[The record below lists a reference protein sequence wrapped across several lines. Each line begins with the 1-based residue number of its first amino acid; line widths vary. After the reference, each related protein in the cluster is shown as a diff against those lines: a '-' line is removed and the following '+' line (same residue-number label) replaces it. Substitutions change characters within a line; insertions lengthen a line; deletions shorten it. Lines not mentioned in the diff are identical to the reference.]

1 MLVRSPRPGD
11 IIAERYLIERC
22 IGRGGMAEVFAG
34 VNQRT
39 NKRVAL
45 KWIRPAL
52 AHTPEALARFGRE
65 ALAAGRIHHPNV
77 VTVFDVVEHQSA
89 TWLVMEL
96 LEGEPLSEI
105 LRRRKSLPF
114 LEAATLLIPA
124 MRGVAAA
131 HARGVVH
138 RDIKPENIFICVG
151 SDDQR
156 GEAKVLDF
164 GVSKLSDGK
173 VEDTSITSIGHL
185 VGTPIYMAP
194 ELVRGSRDVDQRADV
209 YALGVVL
216 YELLAGRPPYQ
227 GDVYSALAISIAT
240 TDPPPLRS
248 LRADVAPEVEGLVAR
263 AMARDIERRYPDV
276 PTFIRALEELMRTF
290 GVETPIGYTRGA
302 SVRGTPQLGLDPL
315 TARVFVLRSR
325 RTVAIA
331 AVAVMALAALFTAFG
346 VLKRRGGAGDEATA
360 GNAAKK
366 SAVEM
371 VTTDTTTAPGARTET
386 PKLDDTQV
394 EHNPVP
400 APEGAE
406 EPKSA
411 PVSAAR
417 PAWPSAA
424 KGRASASKTIRS
436 APRAPDLP
444 AGPAA
449 ERRPSAAPSPSPN
462 RAGRLSIDDF

>member
-1 MLVRSPRPGD
+1 
-11 IIAERYLIERC
+11 
-22 IGRGGMAEVFAG
+22 VFAG

-96 LEGEPLSEI
+96 LEGEPLSDI

-114 LEAATLLIPA
+114 LEAAELLIPA

-173 VEDTSITSIGHL
+173 VEDTSITSIGNL

-227 GDVYSALAISIAT
+227 GEVYSALAISIAT
-240 TDPPPLRS
+240 TDPPHLRT
-248 LRADVAPEVEGLVAR
+248 LRPDVAPEVEGLVAR
-263 AMARDIERRYPDV
+263 AMARDVEWRYRDV

-290 GVETPIGYTRGA
+290 GVETPIGYARGA
-302 SVRGTPQLGLDPL
+302 SVRSSTPQLGLDPP
-315 TARVFVLRSR
+315 TARLSVLRSR
-325 RTVAIA
+325 RTVAIVA
-331 AVAVMALAALFTAFG
+331 AAVMALALLFTAFG
-346 VLKRRGGAGDEATA
+346 ALKRRRGAGEDAAATA
-360 GNAAKK
+360 ATTTTKGAAKAVTTNAA
-366 SAVEM
+366 
-371 VTTDTTTAPGARTET
+371 TAAET
-386 PKLDDTQV
+386 PVETSKPDDTQPGRG
-394 EHNPVP
+394 PVP
-400 APEGAE
+400 VPEGAE
-406 EPKSA
+406 ESNSASA
-411 PVSAAR
+411 PEAR
-417 PAWPSAA
+417 PASAPAA

-436 APRAPDLP
+436 TPREPDLP
-444 AGPAA
+444 VGPAT
-449 ERRPSAAPSPSPN
+449 ERPATTPSPSPN